1 MRVLL
6 SGYYGFDNAGD
17 DAVLFAIVQ
26 ALREIMPAV
35 DITVLSNQPEKT
47 AAQFEVHAVDRWSK
61 AGLLKAVKNCDILI
75 TGDLTAEGE
84 RALLRRTE
92 LPHLTALVVGH
103 HGASTSTCDA
113 LLQATTPETAVISVG
128 KNSYGHPREDVLERL
143 ETWGCRVMR
152 TDQNGTIR
160 LRR

>member
-1 MRVLL
+1 M
-6 SGYYGFDNAGD
+6 F
-17 DAVLFAIVQ
+17 Q
-26 ALREIMPAV
+26 TE
-35 DITVLSNQPEKT
+35 
-47 AAQFEVHAVDRWSK
+47 
-61 AGLLKAVKNCDILI
+61 NCDILI

-128 KNSYGHPREDVLERL
+128 RNTYGHPQRDVLERL